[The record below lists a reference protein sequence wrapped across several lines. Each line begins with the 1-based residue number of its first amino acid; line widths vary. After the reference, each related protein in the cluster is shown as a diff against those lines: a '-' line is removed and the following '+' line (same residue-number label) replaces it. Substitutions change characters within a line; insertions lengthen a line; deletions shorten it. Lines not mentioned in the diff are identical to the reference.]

1 MKTRIIIH
9 NKIRC
14 KKCGE
19 IIESFSRHDF
29 KWCSCGTCAVDGGHD
44 YLRRCG
50 NFDDWEDLSECK
62 EIETAPKYKV
72 GDIVLFYYVIDSDVL
87 KGRIMAVDTC
97 PFSENIEYDIMLLN
111 KGTLY
116 KHINERNIIECI
128 QL

>member
-1 MKTRIIIH
+1 MKTRVIVH

-62 EIETAPKYKV
+62 EIEAAPKYKV

-87 KGRIMAVDTC
+87 KGRIMAVDTY

-116 KHINERNIIECI
+116 KHINERNIIEYI
-128 QL
+128 QQ